1 MSTFTLPDLPYAV
14 DALDPY
20 IDARTLE
27 IHHGKHHAT
36 YVNNLNAAI
45 ENNEQLKSQSIEQI
59 LSDLQ
64 AVPEDIRTAVQNNGG
79 GHYCHTLFWES
90 MSPNGGGEPTADIK
104 TAIERR
110 FNTFDQFQ
118 NLLSNAAISR
128 FGSGYGWLVLN
139 KKGELE
145 VMSTANQDTPLKD
158 GKTPL
163 LVIDVW
169 EHAYYLK
176 YQNRRPEFVTNWW
189 NTVNWDVVNERL
201 LKAQRR

>member
-14 DALDPY
+14 DALDSY

-118 NLLSNAAISR
+118 DLLSTAAVSR

-139 KKGELE
+139 KEGELE

-201 LKAQRR
+201 LKAQQR

>member
-45 ENNEQLKSQSIEQI
+45 ENHEQLKSQSIEQI

-118 NLLSNAAISR
+118 DLLSTAAISR

-139 KKGELE
+139 KEGELE

-158 GKTPL
+158 EKTPL

-201 LKAQRR
+201 LKAQQR

>member
-1 MSTFTLPDLPYAV
+1 MSTFTLTDLPYAV